1 MRKWT
6 IKPRILLS
14 PTKCHFNLT
23 SRLFETNIASWMYET
38 SRNARSIYLAW
49 SVQYGIGSIRL
60 GKELPITDITVLIN
74 QKVEGTGADHNTV
87 RHVLEKMRCVHRTS
101 HGSSGGY
108 QNSRNPG
115 RFVINSRPSS
125 NICSDCHFEHTGT
138 VGCILSRPNL
148 KKISGLG

>member
-1 MRKWT
+1 MGKSDFIAALGSGNFKDSFAAQARTKEAGIFLIIIAMKKLMKKWT

-74 QKVEGTGADHNTV
+74 QKVEGTGGIGYRCRLSGAETAV
-87 RHVLEKMRCVHRTS
+87 EGVLDEL
-101 HGSSGGY
+101 SGPRV
-108 QNSRNPG
+108 QKQTER
-115 RFVINSRPSS
+115 
-125 NICSDCHFEHTGT
+125 
-138 VGCILSRPNL
+138 
-148 KKISGLG
+148 